1 MVARGKVLLNPLVKS
16 EFDPPGVLADMKW
29 PPVNITTDGHFFRSF
44 GYDLSCASYFS
55 GFSENPTTI
64 QGVIDDFPDSRNI
77 GVYIHSVAGAE
88 MAQNTFSCNLH
99 RRARQ
104 LGKTPSLDMV
114 NSLKP
119 ISERQVHVEIH
130 DLTSY

>member
-1 MVARGKVLLNPLVKS
+1 MLARWKVLLNPVVKP
-16 EFDPPGVLADMKW
+16 EFDPSSVLADMKW
-29 PPVNITTDGHFFRSF
+29 PPVETTGGHFFRSF
-44 GYDLSCASYFS
+44 GCDLSCASYFS

-64 QGVIDDFPDSRNI
+64 QGVIDNFSDSRNI
-77 GVYIHSVAGAE
+77 GVYIHSVAGTE
-88 MAQNTFSCNLH
+88 MTQDTFSCNLH

-104 LGKTPSLDMV
+104 LGETPSLDVV

>member
-1 MVARGKVLLNPLVKS
+1 V
-16 EFDPPGVLADMKW
+16 
-29 PPVNITTDGHFFRSF
+29 
-44 GYDLSCASYFS
+44 DLGCASYFS
-55 GFSENPTTI
+55 GFSENSTTI
-64 QGVIDDFPDSRNI
+64 QGVIDNFPDSRNI
-77 GVYIHSVAGAE
+77 GVYIHSVASTE
-88 MAQNTFSCNLH
+88 MAQNAFRCNLH
-99 RRARQ
+99 CRARQ